1 MDRWLFRCNG
11 LHNALNNMG
20 YESLHAMMC
29 INLTDDASA
38 IKQSVETLKSA
49 LFGHSKKL

>member
-1 MDRWLFRCNG
+1 
-11 LHNALNNMG
+11 MG

-38 IKQSVETLKSA
+38 IKHSVETLKSA
-49 LFGHSKKL
+49 LFGTLKSYEIEGHSDNKVGDARGHL